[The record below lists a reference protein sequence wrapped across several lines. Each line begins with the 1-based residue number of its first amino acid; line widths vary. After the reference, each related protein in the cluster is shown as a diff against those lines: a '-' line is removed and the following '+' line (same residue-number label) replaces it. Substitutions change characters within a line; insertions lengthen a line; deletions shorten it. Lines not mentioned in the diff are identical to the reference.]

1 LWVGTQETCYLRV
14 INTPVHV
21 DEGKIIQ
28 VLMHSVAPAGDMA
41 YRGGNETGPVIRIT
55 PVSPRIECLAFHN
68 VAVFVCQTCQR
79 AKVIGVGIV
88 ESGIVVFLYKYCC
101 QVVTPAKVVNFTCF
115 SIGGLFF
122 FVVAEAVT
130 GEGGFAIGF
139 KNCLATLVIDAIVDF
154 QAVVSFVNGSCF
166 F

>member
-28 VLMHSVAPAGDMA
+28 VLMHRVAPAGNMT
-41 YRGGNETGPVIRIT
+41 YRRGNKAGPVIR
-55 PVSPRIECLAFHN
+55 VSPVTPGIKCLAFHN
-68 VAVFVCQTCQR
+68 VAVFVCQSCQR
-79 AKVIGVGIV
+79 AKVIGVDVV
-88 ESGIVVFLYKYCC
+88 ESGGAVFLYKYCC
-101 QVVTPAKVVNFTCF
+101 QAVTPAKVVNFTCF

-122 FVVAEAVT
+122 FVVAEAVA

-139 KNCLATLVIDAIVDF
+139 KNCLFGVGHRGHSLF
-154 QAVVSFVNGSCF
+154 PGCCLLR
-166 F
+166 